1 MSKMSTWSSRL
12 PFFWWSAAWKPF
24 QMGSQWQKCHWH
36 CEKTHLS
43 KKAPYAFLK
52 SVKILAGHSDRPPH
66 SCQHGGRMVGVVPET
81 DFFHQ
86 MADNRSKI
94 DSHYRWY
101 WPHNMQEQSLF
112 LGEVK
117 PLGNCRGLPSWET
130 TVKISNDRHLELLRY
145 LIVVG
150 IYWCEWFQEVGKC
163 SQKSP
168 RLVDPAVVRIAKL
181 WEVPPKLK

>member
-1 MSKMSTWSSRL
+1 MSIMSTWSSRL

-43 KKAPYAFLK
+43 KKAPHVFLK
-52 SVKILAGHSDRPPH
+52 SAKFFVGHSDRPPH

-94 DSHYRWY
+94 YYDMDLITCRNSPCFLASSSHWATAEASRAERRLSRSLTIATWY
-101 WPHNMQEQSLF
+101 VEVFDCCWDTLMWMIQRG
-112 LGEVK
+112 GE
-117 PLGNCRGLPSWET
+117 
-130 TVKISNDRHLELLRY
+130 I
-145 LIVVG
+145 
-150 IYWCEWFQEVGKC
+150 Q
-163 SQKSP
+163 
-168 RLVDPAVVRIAKL
+168 
-181 WEVPPKLK
+181 